1 MTKENY
7 VEKETGL
14 NSRSVNKTISLLEE
28 GATIPFIAR
37 YRKEQ
42 TNNLDEVSILNIQN
56 ALARF
61 TEVAKRKEYILG
73 VLQEKGVNNEELLK
87 KINQSFDLNRIEDL
101 YLPYKT
107 KRKTKAEQ
115 ARNAGLTGLAKIIM
129 KQDNGDPIA
138 AAQRFIHKDY
148 PTTDDAIAGATF
160 IMADWMNENEVV
172 RDRMRSSFIE
182 HGVLITKLVK
192 TKKDQ
197 ADKYRDFFDFTQRL
211 KGCPS
216 YRLLAA
222 LRGGDEGLLRIKI
235 EPNKEYALNWLERF
249 FVKNNNAAATIVKG
263 AIKDAYKRLLQP
275 ALETETKNHYK
286 ALADDQSIETFS
298 KNLEKLMLA
307 APVGSKRTLAIDPG
321 FKSGCKV
328 VCLDENGDLLH
339 NCNIYPHPPQK
350 ESSKASAKIFQL
362 VQSYKIEVIAIGD
375 GTAGRETE
383 AFIKRVHFDRDLTVF
398 IVRED
403 GASIY
408 SASKIAREEFPEY
421 DITVRGAVSIGRRL
435 MDPLAELVKID
446 PKSLGIGQYQ
456 HDVNQ
461 TKLQN
466 QLDHVVLMA
475 VNKVGVNL
483 NTASKYL
490 LSYVSGLGP
499 KLAENI
505 VAYRSENGPFDSRE
519 ALKKVPRLGANAF
532 QQSAGFLRIRNAK
545 NPLDNSA
552 VHPENYKLVREG
564 IRKAG
569 FQLDEVIGQKDKVQS
584 LKEEMTRLAENEIG
598 TYTLNDILSEL
609 EKPGIDPR
617 KSAKIFQFSD
627 QIKTIADL
635 KIGMKVNGIV
645 TNVTDF
651 GAFVNIGI
659 KENGLIHKTQLSDE
673 FVSQPT
679 DYISIHDQ
687 VQVLIIS
694 VDADRKRI
702 GLSLK
707 KSDLAD

>member
-1 MTKENY
+1 MKKENY
-7 VEKETGL
+7 IENATGL
-14 NSRSVNKTISLLEE
+14 NPKSVKKTIELLEE

-42 TNNLDEVSILNIQN
+42 TNNLDEVEILNIQN
-56 ALARF
+56 ALGRF
-61 TEVAKRKEYILG
+61 SEISKRKEYILG
-73 VLQEKGVNNEELLK
+73 VLQEKGIANEELLK
-87 KINQSFDLNRIEDL
+87 KINESFDLNRLEDL

-115 ARNAGLTGLAKIIM
+115 ARTAGLTGLAKIIM

-138 AAQRFIHKDY
+138 AAQRFKHKDY
-148 PTTDDAIAGATF
+148 PTAEAAIEGAAF

-172 RDRMRSSFIE
+172 RERMRASFIE
-182 HGVLITKLVK
+182 HGVLTSKVVK
-192 TKKDQ
+192 TKKEQ
-197 ADKYRDFFDFTQRL
+197 ADKFRDFFDFSQRL

-222 LRGGDEGLLRIKI
+222 LRGNDEGFLRIKI
-235 EPNKEYALNWLERF
+235 EPNKEYAVSWLERF
-249 FVKNNNAAATIVKG
+249 FVKNSNQASTIVQG

-275 ALETETKNHYK
+275 ALDTETKNHYK
-286 ALADDQSIETFS
+286 ALADDQSIDTFS

-383 AFIKRVHFDRDLTVF
+383 AFIKRVHFDRDLSVF

-408 SASKIAREEFPEY
+408 SASKIAREEFPSY

-466 QLDHVVLMA
+466 QLDHVVRMA

-490 LSYVSGLGP
+490 LAYVSGLGP

-505 VAYRSENGPFDSRE
+505 VAHRTANGPFDSRDS
-519 ALKKVPRLGANAF
+519 LKEVPRLGANAF

-552 VHPENYKLVREG
+552 VHPENYKLVRDG

-569 FQLDEVIGQKDKVQS
+569 FKLEDVIGQKDKVEV
-584 LKEEMTRLAENEIG
+584 LKEEMQRLATNDIG
-598 TYTLNDILSEL
+598 TYTLNDILTEL

-617 KSAKIFQFSD
+617 KSAKIFQFSE
-627 QIKTIADL
+627 QIKTISDL

-687 VQVLIIS
+687 VQILIIS
-694 VDADRKRI
+694 IDEERKRI

>member
-14 NSRSVNKTISLLEE
+14 NSRSVNKTINLLEE
-28 GATIPFIAR
+28 EATIPFIAR

-61 TEVAKRKEYILG
+61 AEVTKRKEYVLG
-73 VLQEKGVNNEELLK
+73 VLQEKGITNEELLK

-148 PTTDDAIAGATF
+148 PTTNDAIAGATF

-182 HGVLITKLVK
+182 HGVLTTKLVK

-197 ADKYRDFFDFTQRL
+197 ADKYRDFFDFSQRL

-249 FVKNNNAAATIVKG
+249 FVKNNNDASTIVKG

-275 ALETETKNHYK
+275 ALETETKNYYK

-383 AFIKRVHFDRDLTVF
+383 AFIKRVHFDRDLSVF

-421 DITVRGAVSIGRRL
+421 DVTVRGAVSIGRRL

-532 QQSAGFLRIRNAK
+532 QQSAGFLRIRNGK

-564 IRKAG
+564 IRKTG
-569 FQLDEVIGQKDKVQS
+569 LQLDEVIGQKDKVQS

-598 TYTLNDILSEL
+598 AYTLNDILAEL

-627 QIKTIADL
+627 QIKTIDDL

-673 FVSQPT
+673 YVSQPT
-679 DYISIHDQ
+679 GYISIHDQ
-687 VQVLIIS
+687 VQVLIVS

-702 GLSLK
+702 GLSMK

>member
-14 NSRSVNKTISLLEE
+14 NSRSVNKTINLLEE

-61 TEVAKRKEYILG
+61 AEVTKRKEYVLG
-73 VLQEKGVNNEELLK
+73 VLQEKGITNEELLK

-182 HGVLITKLVK
+182 HGVLTTKLVK

-197 ADKYRDFFDFTQRL
+197 ADKYRDFFDFSQRL

-249 FVKNNNAAATIVKG
+249 FVKNNNDASTIVKG

-275 ALETETKNHYK
+275 ALETETKNYYK

-383 AFIKRVHFDRDLTVF
+383 AFIKRVHFDRDLSVF

-421 DITVRGAVSIGRRL
+421 DVTVRGAVSIGRRL

-532 QQSAGFLRIRNAK
+532 QQSAGFLRIRNGK

-564 IRKAG
+564 IRKTG
-569 FQLDEVIGQKDKVQS
+569 LQLDEVIGQKDKVQS

-598 TYTLNDILSEL
+598 AYTLNDILAEL

-627 QIKTIADL
+627 QIKTIDDL

-673 FVSQPT
+673 YVSQPT

-687 VQVLIIS
+687 VQVLIVS

-702 GLSLK
+702 GLSMK

>member
-14 NSRSVNKTISLLEE
+14 NSRSVNKTINLLEE

-61 TEVAKRKEYILG
+61 AEVTKRKEYVLG
-73 VLQEKGVNNEELLK
+73 VLQEKGITNEELLK

-182 HGVLITKLVK
+182 HGVLTTKLVK

-197 ADKYRDFFDFTQRL
+197 ADKYRDFFDFSQRL

-249 FVKNNNAAATIVKG
+249 FVKNNNDASTIVKG

-275 ALETETKNHYK
+275 ALETETKNYFK

-383 AFIKRVHFDRDLTVF
+383 AFIKRVHFDRDLSVF

-421 DITVRGAVSIGRRL
+421 DVTVRGAVSIGRRL

-532 QQSAGFLRIRNAK
+532 QQSAGFLRIRNGK

-564 IRKAG
+564 IRKTG
-569 FQLDEVIGQKDKVQS
+569 LQLDEVIGQKDKVQS

-598 TYTLNDILSEL
+598 AYTLNDILAEL

-627 QIKTIADL
+627 QIKTIDDL

-673 FVSQPT
+673 YVSQPT

-687 VQVLIIS
+687 VQVLIVS

-702 GLSLK
+702 GLSMK